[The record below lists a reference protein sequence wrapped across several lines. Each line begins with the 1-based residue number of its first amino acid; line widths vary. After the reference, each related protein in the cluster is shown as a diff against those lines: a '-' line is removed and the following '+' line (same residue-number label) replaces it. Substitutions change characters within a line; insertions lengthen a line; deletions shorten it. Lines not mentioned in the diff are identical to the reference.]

1 MSLPIDIDRFCL
13 TLIREAPDAI
23 IFADAEGVIRFWNR
37 GAWVLEGF

>member
-23 IFADAEGVIRFWNR
+23 IFADTRA
-37 GAWVLEGF
+37 